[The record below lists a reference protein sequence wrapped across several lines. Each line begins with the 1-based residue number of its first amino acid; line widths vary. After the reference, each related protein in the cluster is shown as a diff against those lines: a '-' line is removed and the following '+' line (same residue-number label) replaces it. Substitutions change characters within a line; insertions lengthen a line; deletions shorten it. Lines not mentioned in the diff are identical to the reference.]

1 MALALAKAG
10 ADIVLLQVRFLWCI
24 RDMLLSNS
32 TFVKRNPE
40 NNDTSSQIEQLGRRA
55 VIVQCN
61 LGSKE
66 QVGSII
72 QKITGNK
79 EENGLGL
86 VIDILVN
93 CGGIQRR
100 LVLLNRS
107 RIPLIE
113 FRSSLSAEALRK
125 IFPMLTGTM

>member
-10 ADIVLLQVRFLWCI
+10 ADIVLLQVRFLWRI

-32 TFVKRNPE
+32 TCVKRNLE
-40 NNDTSSQIEQLGRRA
+40 NHDTSSQIEQLGRRA
-55 VIVQCN
+55 VIVQCD
-61 LGSKE
+61 LESKE

-100 LVLLNRS
+100 LVPLNRS
-107 RIPLIE
+107 
-113 FRSSLSAEALRK
+113 
-125 IFPMLTGTM
+125 

>member
-1 MALALAKAG
+1 MAHHPPYLTHP
-10 ADIVLLQVRFLWCI
+10 
-24 RDMLLSNS
+24 

-40 NNDTSSQIEQLGRRA
+40 NHDTSSQIEKLGRRA
-55 VIVQCN
+55 VIVQCD

-72 QKITGNK
+72 QKVTGNEDK
-79 EENGLGL
+79 NGLGL

-100 LVLLNRS
+100 LVPLNRGQM
-107 RIPLIE
+107 PFIE
-113 FRSSLSAEALRK
+113 YQSSSFAEPPRK
-125 IFPMLTGTM
+125 ISPMLIGTM